1 MKNKNFKHYRNFK
14 KDKIEKAIENESNTP
29 NFVEN
34 DTVEE
39 VDEKTIES
47 TTTVDDQTEY
57 VEKPYNFYYGI
68 IFKKS
73 LQTYYFG
80 YDEPLNIGDKV
91 VVETVRGFELGT
103 IKIILNSRNKIGLSF
118 AIKPILRKATEEDI
132 VNYENNLIKATEAEN
147 IFINCVKEQNLDMHL
162 ISGEYTLDSTKVIFT
177 YISDERVDFRDL
189 LKVLASK
196 LHCRI
201 ELRQIGARDRAKAI
215 GGLGPC
221 GLPLCC
227 STFLSDFEGISI
239 NMAKNQL
246 LALNISKLSG
256 QCGKLVCCLKF
267 EDSIYSELRIGLPK
281 MGLRVKY
288 HEEEFKITSM
298 NVLTKTM
305 KLENKENSVFITF
318 DEYFKE
324 AKDATPTKLSK

>member
-1 MKNKNFKHYRNFK
+1 MDNEQINNVNTEEATKTYKYAYGVSFK
-14 KDKIEKAIENESNTP
+14 KA
-29 NFVEN
+29 
-34 DTVEE
+34 
-39 VDEKTIES
+39 
-47 TTTVDDQTEY
+47 
-57 VEKPYNFYYGI
+57 
-68 IFKKS
+68 

-80 YDEPLNIGDKV
+80 SDDDSLKVNTPV
-91 VVETVRGFELGT
+91 VVETVRGIELAT
-103 IKIILNSRNKIGLSF
+103 IKTSAKKIEDVKLETVL
-118 AIKPILRKATEEDI
+118 KPIIRVASKEDI
-132 VNYENNLIKATEAEN
+132 NAYNQTLQSAKVAEKIFNISVNEEK
-147 IFINCVKEQNLDMHL
+147 LDMHL
-162 ISGEYTLDSTKVIFT
+162 VSAEYTLDSTKVIFT
-177 YISDERVDFRDL
+177 YIADERIDFREL

-201 ELRQIGARDRAKAI
+201 ELKQIGARDRAKTV

-256 QCGKLVCCLKF
+256 QCGKLICCLKY
-267 EDSIYSELRIGLPK
+267 EDTVYSELRVGLPK
-281 MGLRVKY
+281 LGLRCKY
-288 HEEEFKITSM
+288 KDEEYKITSM
-298 NVLTKTM
+298 NVLSKTM

-324 AKDATPTKLSK
+324 VSNVPPTKLCK